1 MEQLLKYLTDSDSDM
16 DTESVDQDYLD
27 ALEELDDSDY
37 FPMSDDTENT
47 QDSDEDLTSE
57 AGEALESPTGED
69 VPVRPWKK
77 QLPDEFEY
85 HYTSPADF
93 IIKIKAPES
102 KGKLDHDDPT
112 DSE

>member
-1 MEQLLKYLTDSDSDM
+1 MEQLIKNLTDSDS

-27 ALEELDDSDY
+27 AMEELDDSDY
-37 FPMSDDTENT
+37 FPMSDDE
-47 QDSDEDLTSE
+47 SDEDS
-57 AGEALESPTGED
+57 SFDED
-69 VPVRPWKK
+69 VPMRPWKK

-93 IIKIKAPES
+93 IIKIKEPES
-102 KGKLDHDDPT
+102 KGLQNHDDPT

>member
-1 MEQLLKYLTDSDSDM
+1 MEQLLKYLSDASDS

-27 ALEELDDSDY
+27 AMEELDDSDY
-37 FPMSDDTENT
+37 FPMSDDE
-47 QDSDEDLTSE
+47 SDGEDDDE
-57 AGEALESPTGED
+57 ED

-77 QLPDEFEY
+77 QLPDEFES

-93 IIKIKAPES
+93 IIKIEAPET
-102 KGKLDHDDPT
+102 KLIDHDDPT

>member
-1 MEQLLKYLTDSDSDM
+1 MEQLLKYLTDASDSDSDSDM

-37 FPMSDDTENT
+37 FPMSD
-47 QDSDEDLTSE
+47 EDLTSE
-57 AGEALESPTGED
+57 ED

-93 IIKIKAPES
+93 IIKIEAPES
-102 KGKLDHDDPT
+102 KGKLPLDHDDPT

>member
-1 MEQLLKYLTDSDSDM
+1 MEQLLKYLTDASDSDSDSDM

-37 FPMSDDTENT
+37 FPMSDETETT
-47 QDSDEDLTSE
+47 QDSDEDLTTE
-57 AGEALESPTGED
+57 ED

-77 QLPDEFEY
+77 QLPDEFEH

-93 IIKIKAPES
+93 IIKIEAPES
-102 KGKLDHDDPT
+102 KGKLPLDHDDPT